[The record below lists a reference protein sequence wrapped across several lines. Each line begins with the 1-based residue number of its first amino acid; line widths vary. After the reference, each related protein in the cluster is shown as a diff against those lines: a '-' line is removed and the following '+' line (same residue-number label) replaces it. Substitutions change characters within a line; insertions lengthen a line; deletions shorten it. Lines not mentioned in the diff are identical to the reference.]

1 MKNYI
6 IPALIIITS
15 ALSACNQMI
24 GGPSDDEIKR
34 IAKEEMLK
42 NTAHPEL
49 AQVADQAQITPK
61 GMCNHVKEK
70 YACGIEVKLPN
81 QDKPNILVV
90 QLKKDSAGK
99 WMSAQ

>member
-6 IPALIIITS
+6 IPALIIIIS

-61 GMCNHVKEK
+61 GMCNYVKK
-70 YACGIEVKLPN
+70 SMPVVLKLNFQTKTSPTYWSFN
-81 QDKPNILVV
+81 
-90 QLKKDSAGK
+90 
-99 WMSAQ
+99 